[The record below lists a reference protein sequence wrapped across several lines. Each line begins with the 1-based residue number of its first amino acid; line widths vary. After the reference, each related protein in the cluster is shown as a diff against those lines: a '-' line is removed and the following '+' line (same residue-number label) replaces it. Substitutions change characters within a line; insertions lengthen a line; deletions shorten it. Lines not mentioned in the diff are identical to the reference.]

1 MIQFALDTSIL
12 LRWFTQIPDP
22 ETERAL
28 RLRAEHLDETVE
40 LLVLDQSVYE
50 LIHILKESALFGQEQ
65 IAEALAS
72 LEYMHINIVP
82 YSHEIAKKASQVA
95 FEHNISLYASC
106 FIALGAQMRCQA
118 ETCDENLYRK
128 VDSLPWTILL
138 ANLNL

>member
-1 MIQFALDTSIL
+1 M
-12 LRWFTQIPDP
+12 PDP

-50 LIHILKESALFGQEQ
+50 LMHILRESALFGQEQ
-65 IAEALAS
+65 ISEALDS
-72 LEYMHINIVP
+72 LEYMHIYVVP

-95 FEHNISLYASC
+95 FEHNISIYAAC

-118 ETCDENLYRK
+118 VTCDENLYRK